1 MVCRNSKNNSL
12 LNFSVKYV
20 LFFLGLDDLITGQRI
35 LNQDVHEALFRPASP
50 LDTEKLITEIVP
62 MIASQIKN
70 DEFKEIKEI
79 KEVKEM
85 FATTKYEYECI
96 QKLVHQNTEG
106 FKELKKISA
115 HFFEG
120 KIF

>member
-1 MVCRNSKNNSL
+1 M
-12 LNFSVKYV
+12 
-20 LFFLGLDDLITGQRI
+20 IT
-35 LNQDVHEALFRPASP
+35 N
-50 LDTEKLITEIVP
+50 
-62 MIASQIKN
+62 QIKN
-70 DEFKEIKEI
+70 DAPADI

-106 FKELKKISA
+106 VKELKKISA

-120 KIF
+120 KIYIFKKISLPFFCFFLMVDFL

>member
-1 MVCRNSKNNSL
+1 M
-12 LNFSVKYV
+12 
-20 LFFLGLDDLITGQRI
+20 
-35 LNQDVHEALFRPASP
+35 
-50 LDTEKLITEIVP
+50 DTEKLIAEIVP
-62 MIASQIKN
+62 MIINQIKN
-70 DEFKEIKEI
+70 DAPDNI

-120 KIF
+120 KNIKRQSELKMKK